1 MRVAARHEVTSRWPR
16 CSFWHE
22 ITSFWPGLT
31 SRDCLPRSTRKRRHL
46 RLRNGAAEQPHAR
59 KIDPYGTNGT
69 EALGIN
75 DYGKIVGVYWDSN
88 HIGHGFDTYG
98 AGSEIS

>member
-22 ITSFWPGLT
+22 LTSFWPALT
-31 SRDCLPRSTRKRRHL
+31 SRDCLTRSTMKGRHL

-59 KIDPYGTNGT
+59 TIVKCAPTSRSTICPWSLMPVATLPYVP
-69 EALGIN
+69 LGSLS
-75 DYGKIVGVYWDSN
+75 V
-88 HIGHGFDTYG
+88 F
-98 AGSEIS
+98 

>member
-1 MRVAARHEVTSRWPR
+1 MHERLIPTART
-16 CSFWHE
+16 
-22 ITSFWPGLT
+22 
-31 SRDCLPRSTRKRRHL
+31 
-46 RLRNGAAEQPHAR
+46 
-59 KIDPYGTNGT
+59 
-69 EALGIN
+69 ALKLWEIN